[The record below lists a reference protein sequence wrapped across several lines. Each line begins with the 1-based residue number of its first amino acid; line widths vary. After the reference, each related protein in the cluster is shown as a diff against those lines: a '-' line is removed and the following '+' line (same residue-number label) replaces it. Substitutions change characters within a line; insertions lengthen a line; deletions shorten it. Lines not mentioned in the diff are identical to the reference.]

1 MNFNVSNTDG
11 LARSGTLKLARRTTQ
26 TPAFMPVGTSATV
39 KAMTPEEVRE
49 TGAEIILANTFH
61 LMLRPGTDIIAV
73 QGGLREFTH
82 WQGPMLTDSGGYQ
95 VFSLCDMRNISE
107 QGVTFR
113 SPINGDQVFL
123 GPEESI
129 MVQHVL
135 GSDIIMC
142 FDECTPY
149 PVSEED
155 ARRLACI
162 FVGSEGLFSI
172 ALEIPLPLPSGIIQG
187 GV

>member
-11 LARSGTLKLARRTTQ
+11 LARSGTLKLPRGSIQ

-73 QGGLREFTH
+73 HGGLHEFMH
-82 WQGPMLTDSGGYQ
+82 WQGPILTDSGGYQ

-107 QGVTFR
+107 QG
-113 SPINGDQVFL
+113 
-123 GPEESI
+123 
-129 MVQHVL
+129 
-135 GSDIIMC
+135 
-142 FDECTPY
+142 
-149 PVSEED
+149 
-155 ARRLACI
+155 
-162 FVGSEGLFSI
+162 
-172 ALEIPLPLPSGIIQG
+172 
-187 GV
+187 